1 MALLMGSL
9 TVGIIF
15 AFLAIGVYITFRI
28 FNFPDITAD
37 GSFAAGAAVTAIL
50 IVSGYNPVFA
60 TFCAVMTGMAA
71 GFVTG
76 IIHTKFKINGLLSG
90 ILVMTALYSVN
101 LYIMGK
107 STIPFLS
114 SKSIIHYA
122 DNLTVKFFNGHER
135 IIFLRREAYTSDIG
149 TLLMV
154 LALLLLFTILI
165 YLFFKTN
172 LGMAMRATG
181 DNPQMVSSLGADTGH
196 MITAGI
202 AVSNGFIALSGS
214 LLAQYMGFADVQMG
228 IGMIVMGLACVI
240 IGEVLVGKTGMG
252 LTLAGIIMGSILF
265 RLLLAL
271 ALRSG
276 LNPNNLR
283 MVTALFVFL
292 AIIIPAAII
301 KLKNKSRMMQEAD

>member
-1 MALLMGSL
+1 MTLLLGSL
-9 TVGIIF
+9 TMGIIF

-28 FNFPDITAD
+28 FNFTDITAD
-37 GSFAAGAAVTAIL
+37 GSFASGAAVTAIL
-50 IVSGYNPVFA
+50 IVSGYDPVIA
-60 TFCAVMTGMAA
+60 TLCAVAAGMAA

-114 SKSIIHYA
+114 SKSIIHSA
-122 DNLTVKFFNGHER
+122 DNFTAKFFNASER
-135 IIFLRREAYTSDIG
+135 ITFLGREAYTSDIG

-154 LALLLLFTILI
+154 LALILLFTILI

-181 DNPQMVSSLGADTGH
+181 DNPQMVSSLGADTAH

-202 AVSNGFIALSGS
+202 TLSNGLIALSGS
-214 LLAQYMGFADVQMG
+214 LMAQYMGFADIQMG

-252 LTLAGIIMGSILF
+252 LTLIGIIMGSILF

-292 AIIIPAAII
+292 AIIIPAAIV
-301 KLKNKSRMMQEAD
+301 KLKNKSRTLQEAD